1 MGLEFEL
8 KYAANPGVQEK
19 IREKLGNFREF
30 SMETTY
36 FDTPAGALSRRRIT
50 LRSRIENGL
59 CVCTLKTP
67 AAGHGR
73 GEWDA
78 VAPWSAET
86 VELLW
91 QKSGELAV
99 PFGELTPVC
108 GAKFVRHAF
117 PVELEDC
124 VLEVALDLG
133 LLLGGGRKIPL
144 CEVEVEL
151 KSGSEEAATQWAEA
165 LAAEFG
171 LHPEPRSK
179 FSRASALAKGV

>member
-8 KYAANPGVQEK
+8 KYAATPGVQEK
-19 IREKLGNFREF
+19 IREKLGVFEEI

-36 FDTPAGALSRRRIT
+36 FDTPDGDLSRRRIT
-50 LRSRIENGL
+50 LRCRMENGL

-67 AAGHGR
+67 APGHGR

-78 VAPWSAET
+78 RAPWNAET
-86 VELLW
+86 VAALW
-91 QKSGELAV
+91 KKSGEKGV
-99 PFGELTPVC
+99 DFEELTPVC

-117 PVELEDC
+117 PVELADC
-124 VLEVALDLG
+124 TLEVALDLG
-133 LLLGGGRKIPL
+133 LLLGGDRKIPL

-165 LAAEFG
+165 LAAEFN
-171 LHPEPRSK
+171 LRPEPRSK